1 MNVSFPI
8 RGAAILAI
16 LAGVAAAAPWAQEP
30 ASISVRDGVFTAE
43 QADRG
48 EVLYEDQCAV
58 CHGAIRQFVPEMA
71 ALLGDHNF
79 RNAWRGRTLGEMFG
93 YIRETMPQDAPG
105 TLTAAETAEIV
116 AHILRGNRLPAGEMS
131 LPEDEEA
138 LNAIPFEP

>member
-1 MNVSFPI
+1 MHGSFAI

-16 LAGVAAAAPWAQEP
+16 LAGVAAVPWAQEP

-48 EVLYEDQCAV
+48 EVLYDDRCAV

-79 RNAWRGRTLGEMFG
+79 RNAWRGRTLGELFG
-93 YIRETMPQDAPG
+93 YILETMPQDAPG
-105 TLTAAETAEIV
+105 TLTPGQTAEIV
-116 AHILRGNRLPAGEMS
+116 AHILRGNRLPAGETA
-131 LPEDEEA
+131 LPGDEET
-138 LNAIPFEP
+138 LNRIPFDP